1 MDEKAKDVR
10 AQQWIQTIH
19 ACNTSGMRKAD
30 WCQANGVNLK
40 SFYNWQKRLRIQLA
54 CNVERQLPAQ
64 ASQAIVW
71 LYRGQTEKYRV
82 LLEEYKIAV
91 DKMISALPEAGKEL
105 VEMLEEGAAG
115 HFNGNMCVRQVKSCA
130 KGPRKV

>member
-64 ASQAIVW
+64 ASQAIVPV
-71 LYRGQTEKYRV
+71 QVNEPASIV
-82 LLEEYKIAV
+82 LHEERIVLRKGGCDVELPCTIAPEY
-91 DKMISALPEAGKEL
+91 IAALVKAL
-105 VEMLEEGAAG
+105 VNA
-115 HFNGNMCVRQVKSCA
+115 
-130 KGPRKV
+130 